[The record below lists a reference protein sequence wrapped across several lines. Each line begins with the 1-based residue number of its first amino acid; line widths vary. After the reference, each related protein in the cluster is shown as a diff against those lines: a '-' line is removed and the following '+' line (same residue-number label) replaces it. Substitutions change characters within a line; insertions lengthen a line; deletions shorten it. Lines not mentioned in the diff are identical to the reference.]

1 LFQKKF
7 DGSGN
12 MENKYDKDDWTH
24 VGDEVADTVQK
35 AIQSGIYTNLSRHVG
50 SFAGDLFKEVKRKVV
65 PRVNRK
71 GEGLALMKVII
82 GAIFGLF
89 PAPFLLIAFFGL
101 LPECN
106 GAAFITLFILG
117 LIDAFFVLMFCKGMK
132 KLRALKLAQRYDDYM
147 RIRTVIEVETL
158 AMGMHASERKTRKN
172 LRYMIREGIFEQ
184 GHLDSTQQFFMMD
197 DRTYNDFLDATRK
210 KKEEQDKVKV
220 EDARIQTTLDAS
232 DLTPEQKKQWKKAIE
247 DGESYIAEF
256 QRQKSAISEPQMKKH
271 LEDIN
276 KVLVDIFEK
285 LKARPAQIAQMRRF
299 MEYYLPTTKK
309 LVQKYQE
316 FNQIDS
322 PGEDVLEAKQ
332 EIEKTM
338 GTIYVAFVEMRNNL
352 FINDVYDVTTD
363 AEALRTMLAKDSLVK
378 DEWKR

>member
-1 LFQKKF
+1 
-7 DGSGN
+7 

-50 SFAGDLFKEVKRKVV
+50 SFAGDLLKEVKRKVV

-101 LPECN
+101 LPEYN

-184 GHLDSTQQFFMMD
+184 GHLDSTQQFFMID

-220 EDARIQTTLDAS
+220 EDARMQTTLDAS

-285 LKARPAQIAQMRRF
+285 LKARPAHLQIQF
-299 MEYYLPTTKK
+299 
-309 LVQKYQE
+309 LV
-316 FNQIDS
+316 
-322 PGEDVLEAKQ
+322 
-332 EIEKTM
+332 
-338 GTIYVAFVEMRNNL
+338 
-352 FINDVYDVTTD
+352 
-363 AEALRTMLAKDSLVK
+363 
-378 DEWKR
+378 

>member
-1 LFQKKF
+1 
-7 DGSGN
+7 

-50 SFAGDLFKEVKRKVV
+50 SFAGDLLKEVKRKVV

-101 LPECN
+101 LPEYN

-220 EDARIQTTLDAS
+220 EET
-232 DLTPEQKKQWKKAIE
+232 
-247 DGESYIAEF
+247 
-256 QRQKSAISEPQMKKH
+256 
-271 LEDIN
+271 
-276 KVLVDIFEK
+276 VEK
-285 LKARPAQIAQMRRF
+285 
-299 MEYYLPTTKK
+299 
-309 LVQKYQE
+309 
-316 FNQIDS
+316 
-322 PGEDVLEAKQ
+322 GH
-332 EIEKTM
+332 
-338 GTIYVAFVEMRNNL
+338 
-352 FINDVYDVTTD
+352 
-363 AEALRTMLAKDSLVK
+363 
-378 DEWKR
+378 